1 MYQVIKRITGL
12 MLNEL
17 SIKVNIA
24 NRYYPL
30 KVNTTEQ
37 EELVRQ
43 AAKLIN
49 DKLKAYGEQFN
60 VKDQQDM
67 LSMTVLEITTQ
78 LMTLQKQQAEEQQ
91 HLAAELQEVQ
101 ALLK

>member
-1 MYQVIKRITGL
+1 MYQVIKRITSL

-30 KVNTTEQ
+30 KVATTEQ

-60 VKDQQDM
+60 VKDHQDM
-67 LSMTVLEITTQ
+67 LSMTVLELTTT
-78 LMTLQKQQAEEQQ
+78 LMTLQKKQADEQQ
-91 HLAAELQEVQ
+91 QLAVELQELQ
-101 ALLK
+101 SLLK

>member
-1 MYQVIKRITGL
+1 

-30 KVNTTEQ
+30 KVSTTEQ
-37 EELVRQ
+37 EEMVRQ

-60 VKDQQDM
+60 VKDHQDM
-67 LSMTVLEITTQ
+67 LSMTVLEITTAF
-78 LMTLQKQQAEEQQ
+78 MALQKQQADEQQ
-91 HLAAELQEVQ
+91 ELAAELQQVQ
-101 ALLK
+101 ALFTEIPV

>member
-1 MYQVIKRITGL
+1 